1 MAKKPTKNKREV
13 EPTLAEE
20 MGNAASRYSKLE
32 TLRTSY
38 LKRARDA
45 SQLTI
50 PSLVPPQGASSATE
64 LYKPFQSMGARGV
77 NNLASKLLLS
87 LFPSNTPFFK
97 LTIDEFELAK
107 AVGPQGASSP
117 DGKTMLADMQ
127 EGLAKI
133 ERAVMSEIDST
144 HIRVQLF
151 EALKH
156 LIVAGNVCLYMPKD
170 GGIRVFHLDRYVCK
184 RDPMGNLTEIIVK
197 ETVDPDT
204 LDQKLEDFVMSIA
217 PGVDTPD
224 GDDQAIDLF
233 THVLLEDG
241 KWYVQQEV
249 KGQVI
254 PWTVGTYGTDNF
266 PWIVLRYAVIGGEDY
281 GRGFV
286 EEYQGDLYS
295 LEGLAQ
301 AIVEGSAAAAKVLF
315 LVDPN
320 GSTSSEA
327 CAEATNGAFIEGMAR
342 DVTALQLQKQADLQ
356 VAANTSKEIQNALAY
371 AFLLN
376 SAIQRNGER
385 VTAEEIRTMV
395 QELES
400 SLGGVYSVLS
410 QDLQLPLAKRLMAQM
425 AAQKRLPLLPKKIVR
440 PTIATGVE
448 ALGRGNDLA
457 KLDQFI
463 GEIGQQMGP
472 QVLAQYINVP
482 EYLSRR
488 ASALGVDAKGLVKD
502 QAQIQ
507 QEQQQAQQQQM
518 LQQAVP
524 NGVKAI
530 GDMAKQHMANVGAA
544 QSSSPQ

>member
-1 MAKKPTKNKREV
+1 MPKKT
-13 EPTLAEE
+13 EPTIQEE
-20 MGNAASRYSKLE
+20 MGQAAGRYEKLQ
-32 TLRTSY
+32 TLRSGY
-38 LKRARDA
+38 LKRARAA

-50 PSLVPPQGASSATE
+50 PSLVPPQSTTAATE

-97 LTIDEFELAK
+97 LTIDEFELLK
-107 AVGPQGASSP
+107 AVGPEGAASAS
-117 DGKTMLADMQ
+117 GKSMLADMQ

-156 LIVAGNVCLYMPKD
+156 LIVAGNVCLYMPKA
-170 GGIRVFHLDRYVCK
+170 GGIRVFHLSRYVCK
-184 RDPMGNLTEIIVK
+184 RDPMGNLTEIIIK

-204 LDQKLEDFVMSIA
+204 LEPKLAAFVA
-217 PGVDTPD
+217 AVKPETEAKN
-224 GDDQAIDLF
+224 GDDSAVDMY

-249 KGQVI
+249 ANKVI
-254 PWTVGTYGTDNF
+254 PWTVGTYGVDNF

-320 GSTSSEA
+320 GSTDATS
-327 CAEATNGAFIEGMAR
+327 CAEAPNGAFIEGMAR

-356 VAANTSKEIQNALAY
+356 VAANTSKEIQNSLAY
-371 AFLLN
+371 AFMLN

-400 SLGGVYSVLS
+400 ALGGVYSVLS

-425 AAQKRLPLLPKKIVR
+425 ASQKRLPLLPKKIVK

-457 KLDQFI
+457 KLNQFI

-502 QAQIQ
+502 QAQIE

-518 LQQAVP
+518 MQQAVP
-524 NGVKAI
+524 NGVKAL
-530 GDMAKQHMANVGAA
+530 GDMASQQMANAA
-544 QSSSPQ
+544 PPQQ

>member
-1 MAKKPTKNKREV
+1 MVAKNTPDPALQK
-13 EPTLAEE
+13 E
-20 MGNAASRYSKLE
+20 MGLAAARYAKLE
-32 TLRTSY
+32 TSRLCY

-45 SQLTI
+45 AQLTI
-50 PSLVPPQGASSATE
+50 PSLVPPLGFSASTE
-64 LYKPFQSMGARGV
+64 LYKPFQSVGARGV

-97 LTIDEFELAK
+97 LTIDEFELQK
-107 AVGPQGASSP
+107 SMGDQSTSP
-117 DGKTMLADMQ
+117 SGKSMLTEMQ
-127 EGLAKI
+127 EGLSKI

-151 EALKH
+151 EGLKH
-156 LIVAGNVCLYMPKD
+156 LIVAGNVCLYMPKE
-170 GGIRVFHLDRYVCK
+170 GGIRVFHLSRYVCK

-204 LDQKLEDFVMSIA
+204 LDRRTASFVKSVR
-217 PGVDTPD
+217 PGSDSENTNGTESPVD
-224 GDDQAIDLF
+224 IY
-233 THVLLEDG
+233 THVLLDGG
-241 KWYVQQEV
+241 KWKVQQEV
-249 KGQVI
+249 SGAVI
-254 PWTVGTYGTDNF
+254 PWTVGTYGKDNF
-266 PWIVLRYAVIGGEDY
+266 PWIVLRYSVIGGEDY

-295 LEGLAQ
+295 LEGLSQ

-320 GSTSSEA
+320 GSTSAES
-327 CAEATNGAFIEGMAR
+327 CAKADNGAFIEGMSR

-356 VAANTSKEIQNALAY
+356 VAANTAKELKTDLAY
-371 AFLLN
+371 SFLLN

-410 QDLQLPLAKRLMAQM
+410 QDLQLPLAQRLMAQM
-425 AAQKRLPLLPKKIVR
+425 ASQKRLPILPKKIVK

-448 ALGRGNDLA
+448 ALGRGNDLS

-502 QAQIQ
+502 AAQIQ

-518 LQQAVP
+518 MQQALP
-524 NGVKAI
+524 NGVKAL
-530 GDMAKQHMANVGAA
+530 GDMAKQQMTDAQAA
-544 QSSSPQ
+544 